1 MSSKSTNLCGMV
13 VGWFRY
19 GGRMAITHP
28 TDPRVRGL
36 AAAVLSS
43 DIPPWEFDI
52 RAVEPGSD
60 VVEISDWERRLR
72 RKQVERGSTVDA
84 GSIRRLDAQDDRR
97 RR

>member
-1 MSSKSTNLCGMV
+1 
-13 VGWFRY
+13 
-19 GGRMAITHP
+19 MAITHP
-28 TDPRVRGL
+28 TDPNVRGL

-84 GSIRRLDAQDDRR
+84 GSIRRLDVQDDRR

>member
-1 MSSKSTNLCGMV
+1 MV
-13 VGWFRY
+13 IGWFRY

-28 TDPRVRGL
+28 TDPQVRGL

-52 RAVEPGSD
+52 QAVEPGSD
-60 VVEISDWERRLR
+60 VLEISDWERRLR

-84 GSIRRLDAQDDRR
+84 GSIRRLDAQDDHGGR
-97 RR
+97 

>member
-1 MSSKSTNLCGMV
+1 MV
-13 VGWFRY
+13 ADGFAAS
-19 GGRMAITHP
+19 GRMAITHP

-84 GSIRRLDAQDDRR
+84 GSIPRLDEQDDPRGR
-97 RR
+97 